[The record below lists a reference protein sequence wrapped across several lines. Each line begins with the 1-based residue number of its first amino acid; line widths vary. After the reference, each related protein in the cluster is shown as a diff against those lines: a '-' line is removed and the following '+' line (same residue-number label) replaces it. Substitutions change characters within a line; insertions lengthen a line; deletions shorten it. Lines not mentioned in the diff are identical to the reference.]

1 DWQEIISR
9 TAPVQNYQ
17 LSASGANDNV
27 SYFVSGNYFNQQ
39 GIILGSDYS
48 RYSFRANV
56 ETKVGNAVNM
66 GLNLSATSM
75 TRNDSD
81 GDGNQGPVSRSTR
94 VAPIVGLEQQ
104 TQEGGYYP
112 YHAAFYLNPIALAT
126 ELTNRLD
133 SRNIRANIYA
143 NIDLARNLRFRSSF
157 GTDYITNM
165 TQFFKP
171 NNINRGVGHV
181 GSHSTA
187 FRENY
192 LNENIL
198 TYNVAKERWNMDVLA
213 GFTYQQDR
221 LVDGSLSK
229 TGFPDDEITTL
240 NMGTVLTAGSSS
252 ATEWSLMSF
261 LGRVSTSWED
271 KYLLSASI
279 RRDGSSRF
287 GSDNRWGWFPAV
299 SVGWRLSEE
308 GFMREASAFSDL
320 KLRAS
325 YGVTGNNNI
334 GDYAAIGTLASANY
348 V

>member
-1 DWQEIISR
+1 GLDNINPNDIESIEVLKDAASAAIYGSRGSNGVVLITTKSGKAGANTFQFDAYYGVQERFSKVDVLNRDEYIEFAIEERNNTWMLQGGNASDPNDVRTNANYWIDPKWLTDPGSFPDHDWQEIISR
-9 TAPVQNYQ
+9 TAPVQIYQ

-56 ETKVGNAVNM
+56 ETKVGSAVNM

-187 FRENY
+187 FREN
-192 LNENIL
+192 
-198 TYNVAKERWNMDVLA
+198 
-213 GFTYQQDR
+213 
-221 LVDGSLSK
+221 
-229 TGFPDDEITTL
+229 
-240 NMGTVLTAGSSS
+240 
-252 ATEWSLMSF
+252 
-261 LGRVSTSWED
+261 
-271 KYLLSASI
+271 
-279 RRDGSSRF
+279 
-287 GSDNRWGWFPAV
+287 
-299 SVGWRLSEE
+299 
-308 GFMREASAFSDL
+308 
-320 KLRAS
+320 
-325 YGVTGNNNI
+325 
-334 GDYAAIGTLASANY
+334 
-348 V
+348 